1 MDLDSFL
8 NEKEVKDLAA
18 IISEA
23 ELLTSGEI
31 RLHLEEK
38 CNIDTQARA
47 LEVFYSLNMGNTKL
61 KNAVLIYI
69 SYGDQ
74 KFAICGD
81 EGIHENV
88 SNRFWKSLRNSLRR
102 SFQKKDFFK
111 GISITIMECG
121 RQLRTY
127 FPYQHDDINELD
139 NHVTFEI
146 DLKWF

>member
-1 MDLDSFL
+1 MDLASFL
-8 NEKEVKDLAA
+8 NAKHIKDLAR

-31 RLHLEEK
+31 RLHLEEQCK
-38 CNIDTQARA
+38 IETEARA

-61 KNAVLIYI
+61 KNAVLLYI

-81 EGIHENV
+81 EGIHKYV
-88 SNRFWKSLRNSLRR
+88 SNRFWKSLKNSLKRA
-102 SFQKKDFFK
+102 FEKKDFFN
-111 GISITIMECG
+111 GISVTIMECG

-127 FPYQHDDINELD
+127 FPYQYDDINELE
-139 NHVTFEI
+139 NHVTFEK
-146 DLKWF
+146 DLK

>member
-1 MDLDSFL
+1 MDLESFL
-8 NEKEVKDLAA
+8 NEKEIKDLAV
-18 IISEA
+18 IISKA

-38 CNIDTQARA
+38 CQIDTETRA
-47 LEVFYSLNMGNTKL
+47 LEVFCSLNMGKTRL

-81 EGIHENV
+81 KGIHENV

-102 SFQKKDFFK
+102 SFEKKDFFN
-111 GISITIMECG
+111 GISVTIMECG

-127 FPYQHDDINELD
+127 FPYQHDDINELE
-139 NHVTFEI
+139 NHVSFEK
-146 DLKWF
+146 DLK

>member
-38 CNIDTQARA
+38 CQIDTEARA

-61 KNAVLIYI
+61 KNAVLLYI

-81 EGIHENV
+81 KGIHENV

-102 SFQKKDFFK
+102 SFEKKDFFN
-111 GISITIMECG
+111 GISVTIMECG

-127 FPYQHDDINELD
+127 FPYQHDDINELE
-139 NHVTFEI
+139 NHVTFEK
-146 DLKWF
+146 DLK

>member
-102 SFQKKDFFK
+102 SFEKKYFFK

-146 DLKWF
+146 DLK

>member
-1 MDLDSFL
+1 MDLESFL
-8 NEKEVKDLAA
+8 NEKEIKDLAV
-18 IISEA
+18 IISKA

-38 CNIDTQARA
+38 CQIDTETRA
-47 LEVFYSLNMGNTKL
+47 LEVFCSLNMGKTRL

-81 EGIHENV
+81 KGIHENV

-102 SFQKKDFFK
+102 SFEKKDFFN
-111 GISITIMECG
+111 GISVTIMECG

-127 FPYQHDDINELD
+127 FPYQHDDINELE
-139 NHVTFEI
+139 NHVTFEK
-146 DLKWF
+146 DLK

>member
-1 MDLDSFL
+1 MDLGSFL
-8 NEKEVKDLAA
+8 NEKEIKDLSA

-38 CNIDTQARA
+38 CKIDTEARA

-81 EGIHENV
+81 EGIHKNV
-88 SNRFWKSLRNSLRR
+88 SNRFWKSLRNSLSR
-102 SFQKKDFFK
+102 SFEKKDFFN

-146 DLKWF
+146 DLK

>member
-8 NEKEVKDLAA
+8 NEREVKDLAA

-102 SFQKKDFFK
+102 SFEKKDFFK

-146 DLKWF
+146 DLK

>member
-1 MDLDSFL
+1 MKNLESFL
-8 NEKEVKDLAA
+8 NEKEIKDLAV
-18 IISEA
+18 IISKA

-38 CNIDTQARA
+38 CQIDTETRA
-47 LEVFYSLNMGNTKL
+47 LEVFCSLNMGKTRL

-81 EGIHENV
+81 KGIHENV
-88 SNRFWKSLRNSLRR
+88 SNRFWKSLRNGLKR
-102 SFQKKDFFK
+102 SFEKKDFFN
-111 GISITIMECG
+111 GISVTIMECG

-127 FPYQHDDINELD
+127 FPYQHDDINELE
-139 NHVTFEI
+139 NHVTFEK
-146 DLKWF
+146 DLK

>member
-8 NEKEVKDLAA
+8 NKKEVKDLAA

-38 CNIDTQARA
+38 CNIDTEARA

-102 SFQKKDFFK
+102 SFEKKDFFK

-146 DLKWF
+146 DLK

>member
-102 SFQKKDFFK
+102 AFEKKDFFK

-146 DLKWF
+146 DLK

>member
-1 MDLDSFL
+1 MDLESFL
-8 NEKEVKDLAA
+8 NEKEINDLAV
-18 IISEA
+18 IISKA

-38 CNIDTQARA
+38 CQIDTEARA

-102 SFQKKDFFK
+102 SFEKKDFFK

-146 DLKWF
+146 DLK

>member
-1 MDLDSFL
+1 MDLESFL
-8 NEKEVKDLAA
+8 NEKEIKDLAV
-18 IISEA
+18 IISKA

-38 CNIDTQARA
+38 CQMDTETRA
-47 LEVFYSLNMGNTKL
+47 LEVFCSLNMGKTRL

-81 EGIHENV
+81 KGIHENV

-102 SFQKKDFFK
+102 SFEKKDFFN
-111 GISITIMECG
+111 GISVTIMECG

-127 FPYQHDDINELD
+127 FPYQHDDINELE
-139 NHVTFEI
+139 NHVTFEK
-146 DLKWF
+146 DLK

>member
-1 MDLDSFL
+1 MDLESFL
-8 NEKEVKDLAA
+8 NEKEINDLAV
-18 IISEA
+18 IISKA

-38 CNIDTQARA
+38 CQIDTEARA

-61 KNAVLIYI
+61 KNAVLLYI

-81 EGIHENV
+81 KGIHENV
-88 SNRFWKSLRNSLRR
+88 SNRFWKSLRNGLKR
-102 SFQKKDFFK
+102 SFEKKDFFN
-111 GISITIMECG
+111 GISVTIMECG

-127 FPYQHDDINELD
+127 FPYQHDDINELE
-139 NHVTFEI
+139 NHVTFEK
-146 DLKWF
+146 DLK

>member
-1 MDLDSFL
+1 MNLESFL
-8 NEKEVKDLAA
+8 NEKEIKDLAV
-18 IISEA
+18 IISKA

-38 CNIDTQARA
+38 CQIDTETRA
-47 LEVFYSLNMGNTKL
+47 LEVFCSLNMGKTRL

-81 EGIHENV
+81 KGIHENV

-102 SFQKKDFFK
+102 SFEKKDFFN
-111 GISITIMECG
+111 GISVTIMECG
-121 RQLRTY
+121 RQLRAY
-127 FPYQHDDINELD
+127 FPYQHDDINELE
-139 NHVTFEI
+139 NHVTFEK
-146 DLKWF
+146 DLK

>member
-146 DLKWF
+146 DLK

>member
-1 MDLDSFL
+1 MDLELFL
-8 NEKEVKDLAA
+8 NEKEIKDLAV
-18 IISEA
+18 IISKA

-38 CNIDTQARA
+38 CQIDTETRA
-47 LEVFYSLNMGNTKL
+47 LEVFCSLNMGKTRL

-81 EGIHENV
+81 KGIHENV

-102 SFQKKDFFK
+102 SFEKKDFFN
-111 GISITIMECG
+111 GISVTIMECG
-121 RQLRTY
+121 RQLRAY
-127 FPYQHDDINELD
+127 FPYQHDDINELE
-139 NHVTFEI
+139 NHVSFEK
-146 DLKWF
+146 DLK

>member
-69 SYGDQ
+69 SYEDQ

-102 SFQKKDFFK
+102 SFEKKDFFK

-146 DLKWF
+146 DLK

>member
-8 NEKEVKDLAA
+8 KNKEVKDLDT

-23 ELLTSGEI
+23 ELLTAGEI

-102 SFQKKDFFK
+102 SFEKKDFFN
-111 GISITIMECG
+111 GISTTIMECG

-139 NHVTFEI
+139 NHVTFEM
-146 DLKWF
+146 DL